1 MAYSL
6 LQYLSFVANLAKSI
20 SGRGGRALKRGEA
33 KQITPTFLWLLRDV
47 ILVPTD
53 QQGKPCHIRDYLVQ
67 NVMHSQFCLRSVLT
81 SSCTS
86 MQILSQYDSDDFEEC
101 PNKTSRFLLEYF
113 HSFDAE
119 MLPPPSANKDFMQ
132 NIEDPQCKE
141 EISPHFSQQVEF
153 LRQKIL
159 EKCVPKRGYIQ
170 GSCITGTRK
179 YSISYHEQ

>member
-1 MAYSL
+1 
-6 LQYLSFVANLAKSI
+6 
-20 SGRGGRALKRGEA
+20 
-33 KQITPTFLWLLRDV
+33 
-47 ILVPTD
+47 
-53 QQGKPCHIRDYLVQ
+53 
-67 NVMHSQFCLRSVLT
+67 
-81 SSCTS
+81 
-86 MQILSQYDSDDFEEC
+86 MQILSPYDSDDFEESV
-101 PNKTSRFLLEYF
+101 PTKTSRFLLEYF

-170 GSCITGTRK
+170 GSCITGTRN
-179 YSISYHEQ
+179 YNISYHEQ